1 MKEDVQFKAP
11 WGEDMDIKSGGV
23 LNITGRESGDIYG
36 IQRKEFNQT
45 YAMCDK
51 QGTPIRMPI
60 TQRTK

>member
-1 MKEDVQFKAP
+1 
-11 WGEDMDIKSGGV
+11 MDIKSGGV

-51 QGTPIRMPI
+51 QGTPIRMP
-60 TQRTK
+60 TMQHVK